1 MSVSGGGCE
10 VHKMDVNTHWVNC
23 PGRHGSVGVLLTYL
37 IVFLGKAKRG
47 IFHLLVHFLPKP
59 ATSSNGPGQRWE
71 PDTQA
76 GSLMWMAGTY
86 THGAI
91 VCHLPRWDGM
101 WMSITR
107 PNTHP
112 FWGFWGN
119 TSPWGRL
126 LNARL
131 VHSEPVCL
139 VLSPVSFISSSL
151 RFLKPSCSSS
161 EAYQLFSVKTQII
174 NILGF

>member
-10 VHKMDVNTHWVNC
+10 VHRMDVNTHWVNC

-76 GSLMWMAGTY
+76 GSLMWMAGTIHMEPLCV
-86 THGAI
+86 TSQDEMGCGCPSRGQI
-91 VCHLPRWDGM
+91 PTPFGVFGETLLPEAGC
-101 WMSITR
+101 WMPDWRTVNLCVLSCLQSLLS
-107 PNTHP
+107 PP
-112 FWGFWGN
+112 PWGFWN
-119 TSPWGRL
+119 
-126 LNARL
+126 
-131 VHSEPVCL
+131 PVAL
-139 VLSPVSFISSSL
+139 AQKPTNSSL
-151 RFLKPSCSSS
+151 WRPR
-161 EAYQLFSVKTQII
+161 
-174 NILGF
+174 